1 MQDVIIKQAPDIIP
15 VLTDPASL
23 VVNIILAAIT
33 FLAVLVALFQEK
45 IKDWFNLAH
54 LDLDINVN
62 PPDCHQIDLTDQN
75 GVFISKSIYSRIR
88 VKNTKGKTAK
98 NVEIIASNLWKYNNN
113 QYEIVK
119 TFLPMNL
126 KWSHLGRAKE
136 IIPPKSFRFCDLG
149 PVRPLADSVILKLDT
164 IVQPNP
170 VSGGVL
176 PNVIEAG
183 KYKLE
188 LLISGDNTKP
198 KVYTWTIEFSNQ
210 WSDDEATML
219 ERINIEKN

>member
-1 MQDVIIKQAPDIIP
+1 MQDAIIKQAPEIIP
-15 VLTDPASL
+15 VLTDSANL
-23 VVNIILAAIT
+23 VVNIILATIT

-54 LDLDINVN
+54 LDLDINMN

-75 GVFISKSIYSRIR
+75 GVFISKCIYLRIR
-88 VKNTKGKTAK
+88 VVNTKGKAAK
-98 NVEIIASNLWKYNNN
+98 NVEIIASNLWEYNNN
-113 QYEIVK
+113 RYEIVK

-126 KWSHLGRAKE
+126 KWSHLGRVKE

-149 PVRPLADSVILKLDT
+149 PIRPFQRGVILKLAT

-198 KVYTWTIEFSNQ
+198 KVYTWTVEFLDQ
-210 WSDDEATML
+210 WSNDETTML

>member
-15 VLTDPASL
+15 VLTDPANL
-23 VVNIILAAIT
+23 VVNIILAIIT
-33 FLAVLVALFQEK
+33 FLAVLVALFQER

-54 LDLDINVN
+54 LDLNINLD
-62 PPDCHQIDLTDQN
+62 PPDCHQIDLTDQSRA
-75 GVFISKSIYSRIR
+75 FLSKCIYLRIR
-88 VKNTKGKTAK
+88 VINFKGKTAK
-98 NVEIIASNLWKYNNN
+98 NVEIIASNLWRYDNDTYNV
-113 QYEIVK
+113 VK

-126 KWSHLGRAKE
+126 RWSHLHRAKE
-136 IIPPKSFRFCDLG
+136 VVPPKSFRFCDLG
-149 PVRPLADSVILKLDT
+149 PIRPLQSNVVLKLDT

-176 PNVIEAG
+176 PNVLEAG

-198 KVYTWTIEFSNQ
+198 KIYTWIIEFSDQ
-210 WSDDEATML
+210 WSDDEDIML
-219 ERINIEKN
+219 ERIRIDKQ